1 MLIVVKYGGFAAHEI
16 LQNES
21 FNYHNLKTC
30 SLQKCVQID
39 SISYFVF
46 FLLIC
51 MSPGNTKHLLGSR
64 FSALDQTLGQAP
76 SLTHKHQ
83 ARLKRLTRDKHSSLL
98 WKSVNYSCNKFYDT
112 GPGNTE
118 HLLGSRLSALDLFML
133 NQNALLT
140 CQQNCLA

>member
-1 MLIVVKYGGFAAHEI
+1 MKVFGAHEI

-21 FNYHNLKTC
+21 FNYHNF
-30 SLQKCVQID
+30 QID

-51 MSPGNTKHLLGSR
+51 MQAGNTKHLL
-64 FSALDQTLGQAP
+64 
-76 SLTHKHQ
+76 
-83 ARLKRLTRDKHSSLL
+83 
-98 WKSVNYSCNKFYDT
+98 C
-112 GPGNTE
+112 
-118 HLLGSRLSALDLFML
+118 SRLSALDLFML